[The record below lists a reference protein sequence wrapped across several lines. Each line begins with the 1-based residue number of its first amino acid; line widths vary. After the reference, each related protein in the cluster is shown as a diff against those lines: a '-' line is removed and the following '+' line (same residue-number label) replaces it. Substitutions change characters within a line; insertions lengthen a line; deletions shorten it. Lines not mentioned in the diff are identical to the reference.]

1 MIHRIALPL
10 LALAAAAAAQS
21 TSTSTPAAAPS
32 AQSRPPASPALT
44 SGAPPPIPPT
54 ATSTSD
60 ETLTAAQREVLSR
73 VLAEEFCYC
82 GCPHTVAGC
91 LREHKECK
99 HAARMASLAAH
110 LAATGAPAAEVRRSL
125 DEYYAGF
132 DAAKRAKL
140 DLASFG
146 PPLGKPDARVAVV
159 EFSDFTCPYC
169 RALKPELDRFVRE
182 HQGRVRLYYKPYPIA
197 SHPRA
202 VEAALAAEWARD
214 RGVFWK
220 MYDLLFE
227 RQGELADDDL
237 AADAREVGGD
247 PEDLLQA
254 LAAGRNRARIAA
266 SQAEARAAGLLGT
279 PTLFFNGHRI
289 QLPMA
294 PQEAQAILAFVLEDE
309 EEWAQRGGWARD

>member
-1 MIHRIALPL
+1 MILRIALAL
-10 LALAAAAAAQS
+10 LATTSAPAPAPGSTSHRQEREGPAAQ
-21 TSTSTPAAAPS
+21 
-32 AQSRPPASPALT
+32 
-44 SGAPPPIPPT
+44 GV
-54 ATSTSD
+54 D
-60 ETLTAAQREVLSR
+60 GLTAAQRDVLSR

-91 LREHKECK
+91 LREHKACK
-99 HAARMASLAAH
+99 HAPRMAWLAAR
-110 LAATGAPAAEVRRSL
+110 LAATGAPAAEVRKAR

-140 DLASFG
+140 DLESYG
-146 PPLGKPDARVAVV
+146 PPLGKPDAPVAVV

-182 HQGRVRLYYKPYPIA
+182 HEGRVRLIYKPYPIA

-202 VEAALAAEWARD
+202 MEAALAAEWARE

-220 MYDLLFE
+220 MYDLLFAH
-227 RQGELADDDL
+227 RGELEDDDL
-237 AADAREVGGD
+237 AADARAAGAD
-247 PEDLLQA
+247 PEDLLRA
-254 LAAGRNRARIAA
+254 LASGRHRARVAA

-289 QLPMA
+289 QLPMT
-294 PQEAQAILAFVLEDE
+294 PQGAQALLAFVLEDE

>member
-1 MIHRIALPL
+1 MIPRIALAL
-10 LALAAAAAAQS
+10 LALAAAP
-21 TSTSTPAAAPS
+21 TPGPAA
-32 AQSRPPASPALT
+32 SPQ
-44 SGAPPPIPPT
+44 GAPERPGRLG
-54 ATSTSD
+54 AG
-60 ETLTAAQREVLSR
+60 ELTAAQREVLSR
-73 VLAEEFCYC
+73 VLGEEFCYC

-91 LREHKECK
+91 LRGHRACK
-99 HAARMASLAAH
+99 HAARMASLAAY
-110 LAATGAPAAEVRRSL
+110 LAATGAPKDEVRGAL
-125 DEYYAGF
+125 DAYYAGF
-132 DAAKRAKL
+132 EAANRAKL

-146 PPLGKPDARVAVV
+146 PPLGEAGAPVAVV

-182 HQGRVRLYYKPYPIA
+182 HEGRVRLYYKPYPIA

-220 MYDLLFE
+220 MYDLLFARHAFE
-227 RQGELADDDL
+227 DDDL
-237 AADAREVGGD
+237 AAAAREVGGD

-254 LAAGRNRARIAA
+254 LASGRNRARVGS

-294 PQEAQAILAFVLEDE
+294 PQRAQDLLAFILEDE